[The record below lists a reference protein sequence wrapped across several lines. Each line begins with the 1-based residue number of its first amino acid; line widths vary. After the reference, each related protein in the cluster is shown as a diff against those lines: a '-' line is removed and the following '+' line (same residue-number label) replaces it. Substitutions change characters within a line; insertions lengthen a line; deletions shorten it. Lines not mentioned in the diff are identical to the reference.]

1 VPVEEFAEGAG
12 FGGAT
17 HALAMTSKIMT
28 TGKIVLNPMSIK
40 EYCK

>member
-28 TGKIVLNPMSIK
+28 TGKILFNPISIK
-40 EYCK
+40 EYC